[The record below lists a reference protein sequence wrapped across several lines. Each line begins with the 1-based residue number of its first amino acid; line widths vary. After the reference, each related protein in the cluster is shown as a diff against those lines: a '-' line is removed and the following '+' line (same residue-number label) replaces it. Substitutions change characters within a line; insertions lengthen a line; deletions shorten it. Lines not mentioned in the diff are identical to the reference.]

1 MYFVYNI
8 LLLAASPVLVPIMI
22 YAALR
27 AKKYRSGLSQ
37 KLGFVPPAVRQR
49 LSGTRPVWIHAVS
62 VGEVMATLPL
72 LEELKKCYPRQKV
85 VLSTVTATGNH
96 MAELKAG
103 KADAVIYFPFDYPF
117 MVKRAIKE
125 IAPRLFI
132 TLETE
137 LWPNF
142 LRALKKRG
150 IPSVVL
156 SGRISNNSYHRYR
169 WARFFFSRVL
179 AYIDA
184 FYMQTEVD
192 ARRIV
197 TIGADPA
204 RVTILGNLKWD
215 QEIPLLTPPEKA
227 RIYQALNLKEG
238 ENIFIAGSTHRG
250 EEEIVLEVFKRLKEG
265 CPDLKLILA
274 PRHPERFNEAAHLI
288 SRQGLSCARK
298 TELGRKRNAQPHDV
312 ILIDT
317 IGELSKLYSIGT
329 VIFVGG
335 SLVPAGGH
343 NVLETVAHRKA
354 VLFGPHMD
362 NFLEI
367 ARYLTENGGGLVA
380 DNGEALFL
388 KAKAL
393 LHNEALR
400 RELGEKAFEIIAR
413 NQGTTRKAMAA
424 IGNFLT
430 PADQ

>member
-1 MYFVYNI
+1 MYFIYNI
-8 LLLAASPVLVPIMI
+8 LLSAASLALVPIMI

-37 KLGFVPPAVRQR
+37 KLGFVPSSVRQR
-49 LSGTRPVWIHAVS
+49 LSGNRPVWIHAVS
-62 VGEVMATLPL
+62 VGEVMATVPL
-72 LEELKKCYPRQKV
+72 LEELKKRYPRQTI

-96 MAELKAG
+96 MAELKAR

-117 MVKRAIKE
+117 MVKRAIKQ
-125 IAPRLFI
+125 IAPKLFI

-142 LRALKKRG
+142 LRALKRKG

-179 AYIDA
+179 AHIDA

-192 ARRIV
+192 ARRIIA
-197 TIGADPA
+197 IGADRN

-215 QEIPLLTPPEKA
+215 QEIPLLTPGEKGHL
-227 RIYQALNLKEG
+227 YETLNLKEG
-238 ENIFIAGSTHRG
+238 QSIFIAGSTHRG

-265 CPDLKLILA
+265 YADLKLILA
-274 PRHPERFNEAAHLI
+274 PRHPERFSEAAHLVA
-288 SRQGLSCARK
+288 RHGLTCIRK
-298 TELGRKRNAQPHDV
+298 TELAKQLKAQHHDV
-312 ILIDT
+312 ILLDT

-329 VIFVGG
+329 IIFVGG
-335 SLVPAGGH
+335 SLVQAGGH

-367 ARYLTENGGGLVA
+367 ARYLTENGGGLVV

-413 NQGTTRKAMAA
+413 NQGTTRKAIEA
-424 IGNFLT
+424 IGNFL
-430 PADQ
+430 